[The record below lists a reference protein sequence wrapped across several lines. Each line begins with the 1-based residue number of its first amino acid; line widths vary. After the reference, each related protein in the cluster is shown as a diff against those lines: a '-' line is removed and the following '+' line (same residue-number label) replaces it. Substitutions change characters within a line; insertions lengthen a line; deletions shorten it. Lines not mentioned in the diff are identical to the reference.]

1 FAEQS
6 HDLSEL
12 GGNWN
17 LMGMSL
23 AGATYVGNAGSATI
37 SSAGR
42 FTAGSNC
49 QNNTTWA
56 TNVCVTFTDAL
67 LQLVPPITA
76 DGSGGFALVDPN
88 TNTAGERLFAYKA
101 GSGDLM
107 LLTVS
112 RDGSFAFYSPDK
124 PVPLPAIGTAA
135 SNWDFDSTALYVP
148 AQAIYETT
156 NTV

>member
-1 FAEQS
+1 
-6 HDLSEL
+6 
-12 GGNWN
+12 
-17 LMGMSL
+17 
-23 AGATYVGNAGSATI
+23 
-37 SSAGR
+37 
-42 FTAGSNC
+42 
-49 QNNTTWA
+49 
-56 TNVCVTFTDAL
+56 L

-76 DGSGGFALVDPN
+76 DGNGGFALVDAT

-124 PVPLPAIGTAA
+124 PVPLPAIGTPA

-148 AQAIYETT
+148 AKAIYETT
-156 NTV
+156 NPVTAQDTTAGSWTRTQRTIGSTISYSTTLFANSPRRGYVHRDVVTVTASNGLP